1 MSRMSELATAG
12 ADAARAFAARRHGVV
27 IAGQLV
33 DPPVARLLAG
43 PATVDEA
50 VGAGTVWVNAYGS
63 IRPEV
68 PFGGFGESGL
78 GRELGAHGL
87 AAYTEPKSLFVSV

>member
-1 MSRMSELATAG
+1 MMETKPRD
-12 ADAARAFAARRHGVV
+12 DAARTGV
-27 IAGQLV
+27 
-33 DPPVARLLAG
+33 
-43 PATVDEA
+43 T
-50 VGAGTVWVNAYGS
+50 GS

-87 AAYTEPKSLFVSV
+87 VASTEPKSLFVSV

>member
-12 ADAARAFAARRHGVV
+12 ADAEAAARAFAARRHGVV
-27 IAGQLV
+27 IAG
-33 DPPVARLLAG
+33 
-43 PATVDEA
+43 
-50 VGAGTVWVNAYGS
+50 
-63 IRPEV
+63 
-68 PFGGFGESGL
+68 GFGKSGL